1 MAFFLNIVGNFYRKV
16 HGCCDVYKQEKND
29 GFLPTARG
37 GKKMG
42 GDGGG
47 AGDQNDT
54 LRPRVQEHFEFS
66 LYLVK

>member
-42 GDGGG
+42 GAEGEGSNQIDGQG
-47 AGDQNDT
+47 
-54 LRPRVQEHFEFS
+54 PKVQKHFEFS
-66 LYLVK
+66 LYHMK